1 MSRHES
7 DADFGLLFMRYSLK
21 NKTKNPNKQKNLQET
36 KQLKC
41 SQYTRQGYHKEQPVT
56 IASNNYP
63 MSKHK
68 RETQIQREREWEP
81 CQVMKWR
88 SSFFAALCCITAHTF
103 AAIWPGC
110 CPVLVTVSFWW
121 TNRALTASSSYF
133 EPCSTSRTQ
142 SAGVWQSE
150 WVHNGHAYSLHQ
162 KVQFKNC

>member
-68 RETQIQREREWEP
+68 RETQIQRERMRALSGYE
-81 CQVMKWR
+81 MKV
-88 SSFFAALCCITAHTF
+88 FFLCCIVLHNCTYV
-103 AAIWPGC
+103 C
-110 CPVLVTVSFWW
+110 CY
-121 TNRALTASSSYF
+121 LTRML
-133 EPCSTSRTQ
+133 PCSCDRQLLMDKS
-142 SAGVWQSE
+142 GFD
-150 WVHNGHAYSLHQ
+150 G
-162 KVQFKNC
+162 